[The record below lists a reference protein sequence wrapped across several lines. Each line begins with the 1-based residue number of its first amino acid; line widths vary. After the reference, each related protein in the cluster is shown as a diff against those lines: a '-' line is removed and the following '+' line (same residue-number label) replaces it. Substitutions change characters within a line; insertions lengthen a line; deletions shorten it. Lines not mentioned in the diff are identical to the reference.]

1 MGFWL
6 DFGIHTPDKR
16 KFRKVYWSN
25 EKKKKLSEVALTRK
39 KREEP

>member
-25 EKKKKLSEVALTRK
+25 EKKKLSEVALTRK